1 MSTLEPNKNEWFPP
15 AGIKVFFVAA
25 IVYARSID
33 FKKDK
38 PVKGSH
44 SHRTQMAKAEEGYLL
59 IDQEW
64 YVKTQS

>member
-1 MSTLEPNKNEWFPP
+1 MSKLQPNKNDWYPP

-33 FKKDK
+33 KKEK
-38 PVKGSH
+38 PIKGSS